1 MAKEIVYSNNARLQL
16 LEGVNAVADAVK
28 ATIGPKGRNAAI
40 KKANGSVVIIN
51 DGVSIAKEIEL
62 DNEIQDMGAQI
73 IKDVSAK
80 TNDVAGDGSSGSAVL
95 AQAIIK
101 EGIKMVTVGC
111 NPMELRQGM
120 AKAAKDI
127 RALISANA
135 KKVET
140 AEEVEQVATVSAG
153 NDSEIGKIV
162 AEAVTKVGNDGI
174 VTVGESKTSETELKL
189 VEGMQFKRGYLS
201 HYFVNDAERNEVVF
215 ENAYILL
222 VSKTVS
228 SMDAIVPLLENISR
242 HGGGRPLLIIAENV
256 EGEALA
262 TLVVNNLK
270 KVIKVCAVMAP
281 EYGEQRT
288 AVMKDIAVLTG
299 AKFIDDAAG
308 ARLQDVTLDDL
319 GTAQRIIVKKD
330 STVIITDNREE
341 NAELKK
347 QIKILRNALDMQ
359 SYDNDWEK
367 QKIQERLTR
376 LDGVA
381 ATIEVGAGS
390 EVEMKEKKLRIED
403 ALNATK
409 AAVLEGIVPGGG
421 TTLAKIATI
430 LKNSNPEFTS
440 NDVKVGYDIVLNALS
455 APITQIANNAGVK
468 GDVVSYIVSTN
479 TSFSYGYDALKDE
492 YVDMY
497 DAGIV
502 DPAKVIRSSLEN
514 AVNISASLLTT
525 EVAVVP
531 KKEQPTQGV
540 MVQVPTMSI

>member
-174 VTVGESKTSETELKL
+174 VTFGESKTSETELKL

-347 QIKILRNALDMQ
+347 QINILRNALDMQ

-409 AAVLEGIVPGGG
+409 AAVLEGIVPGGD
-421 TTLAKIATI
+421 T
-430 LKNSNPEFTS
+430 NS
-440 NDVKVGYDIVLNALS
+440 K
-455 APITQIANNAGVK
+455 
-468 GDVVSYIVSTN
+468 
-479 TSFSYGYDALKDE
+479 
-492 YVDMY
+492 
-497 DAGIV
+497 
-502 DPAKVIRSSLEN
+502 
-514 AVNISASLLTT
+514 
-525 EVAVVP
+525 
-531 KKEQPTQGV
+531 
-540 MVQVPTMSI
+540 